1 MSDHSY
7 LANGAPTTHR
17 VGNDLIIAGEVRSRR
32 VDDSTLRR
40 LGWVSKENVQRF
52 GKFSEGRETGQGM
65 QPNETAR
72 VGGFD
77 TRGIRPSPMDVRRTI
92 FDYSILV
99 ENTTVWSDTL
109 YTVARILDSLL
120 VNPDRDLRVRLV
132 VEEVVRETRTQP
144 AEDEAEAAGGV
155 GYNNE

>member
-1 MSDHSY
+1 VSDHSY

-132 VEEVVRETRTQP
+132 VEEVVRVTRTQP
-144 AEDEAEAAGGV
+144 AEDEAETAGGV
-155 GYNNE
+155 GDNDE

>member
-7 LANGAPTTHR
+7 LANGAPTNIR
-17 VGNDLIIAGEVRSRR
+17 IGDRIFPAGEVRSRR

-52 GKFSEGRETGQGM
+52 GKFSEGRETGERM
-65 QPNETAR
+65 QSNETAR
-72 VGGFD
+72 LGGYD
-77 TRGIRPSPMDVRRTI
+77 IRGIRLSAMDVRRTI

-99 ENTTVWSDTL
+99 ESTTVWSDTL